1 MGEGQVVGWAGSGE
15 GSVWLQG
22 RIRKEEEGMVTKTQR
37 QSQKVGVGRGKTGDR
52 RERDGENRHDETEL
66 GWRLRAGEPYLS

>member
-1 MGEGQVVGWAGSGE
+1 MVGWAGSGE

-37 QSQKVGVGRGKTGDR
+37 QSQKIGVGKTGDR
-52 RERDGENRHDETEL
+52 RERERDGENRHGETEL
-66 GWRLRAGEPYLS
+66 GWTLRAGEPYLS